1 MLTSIIGQATQSP
14 SGGLGTGDWIQLG
27 VLLVTAAIGIW
38 QIRIGINSVRQD
50 HDRRRKQAT
59 IEYINDVR
67 DRYRAEHR
75 HLLRVLG
82 GPVNAESVEKIQSNP
97 ELNARLLDLLGL
109 FEGLAAG
116 VNAGVF
122 DVELL
127 NRVSGGYLIRV
138 FETYKAYMLARRQSR
153 WPSLYREFEELVENL
168 RKLRPE
174 LSDVQPHALS
184 EPSRTTAA

>member
-1 MLTSIIGQATQSP
+1 MLTGIIGQATQP
-14 SGGLGTGDWIQLG
+14 STGGLGTGDWIQIG
-27 VLLVTAAIGIW
+27 VLFVTAVIGIW
-38 QIRIGINSVRQD
+38 QIRIGVNSVRED

-75 HLLRVLG
+75 HLLRALG
-82 GPVNAESVEKIQSNP
+82 GPMNAQSVEKIRSNP
-97 ELNARLLDLLGL
+97 DLNARLLDLLGL

-153 WPSLYREFEELVENL
+153 WPSLYREFEQLVQDL

-174 LSDVQPHALS
+174 LSDVEPHALAEQS
-184 EPSRTTAA
+184 GTTAA